1 MSNHRTRQRASS
13 PPSNDPTTDF
23 GVSLQVREEACE
35 AAEEARK
42 GVGRGMHVNTSRGY
56 REQENQAIVD
66 AAIPVIA
73 EAAYKAGLEEAKARI
88 RAAINEIDWDRGLPE
103 LVVSQEQE
111 DAFRTFRRAA
121 LAAID
126 KEGETNE

>member
-1 MSNHRTRQRASS
+1 MA
-13 PPSNDPTTDF
+13 DLVF
-23 GVSLQVREEACE
+23 GVSPQVREEACE
-35 AAEEARK
+35 KARSEWVA
-42 GVGRGMHVNTSRGY
+42 GGFDMSHADWELRPL
-56 REQENQAIVD
+56 VD

-126 KEGETNE
+126 KEGEN